1 MLPASCSTSRRSW
14 TSSLRRAKDA
24 GRVVGVGVG
33 DGDGDVGGVGVVL
46 DDVACGGGGGGG
58 CDGGGGGDKERG

>member
-46 DDVACGGGGGGG
+46 DDASCG
-58 CDGGGGGDKERG
+58 CL